1 MYNLISFSHFAQV
14 TLFRMI
20 FAVVGVFVSAHSAQ
34 CEESSPAPAPNLD
47 ILTIQPVFLESNWHI
62 FYRLNTNTT
71 FAPLENAVPA
81 NSGFNY
87 IPRLSI
93 SVGQNETDWSAKA
106 RQQITVN
113 SGHISLSPILH
124 FTSKDIQLDIKLRRQ
139 ALFAVWRKTFP

>member
-71 FAPLENAVPA
+71 FAPL
-81 NSGFNY
+81 GKC
-87 IPRLSI
+87 R
-93 SVGQNETDWSAKA
+93 A
-106 RQQITVN
+106 RQ
-113 SGHISLSPILH
+113 
-124 FTSKDIQLDIKLRRQ
+124 FRIQLHPKIEYFRR
-139 ALFAVWRKTFP
+139 AKRN